1 MKPTPLIIA
10 ALTGCL
16 LAAAAQAETPNRATM
31 SFPEFVAASGCVIVE
46 KGGYSNLAANDGGNC
61 PSSVTVAFRGG
72 SYRPGPGDD
81 GIFGTPDDHPV
92 SDN

>member
-1 MKPTPLIIA
+1 MKPTPLITA

-31 SFPEFVAASGCVIVE
+31 SFPEFVEASGCVIVD
-46 KGGYSNLAANDGGNC
+46 KGGYSNLADKDGGNC
-61 PSSVTVAFRGG
+61 PASVTTAFSGG
-72 SYRPGPGDD
+72 KHKMIPGLD
-81 GIFGTPDDHPV
+81 GILGTPDDEQV